1 MLPQPRAGRNR
12 AGALPLPVA
21 MIPRCCTS
29 LARQRRGTAGVEF
42 ALVLPLLVLMIM
54 GLADT
59 VRRTLAQTDADA
71 VAQTGALMAQ
81 ARGFDVARIGAAMA
95 AHDAGI
101 SVDSIVLLAC
111 YGDDRRDD
119 GDKRKDERDG
129 DDNRCDARSKGRGH
143 GWGRYRNRF
152 GAGNEGDCAGL
163 PAGRW
168 ALIATSAPAPSL
180 FGALRPAEITAT
192 ALVRLP

>member
-12 AGALPLPVA
+12 AGGLPLPEA
-21 MIPRCCTS
+21 MIPRLCTS

-42 ALVLPLLVLMIM
+42 ALVLPLLVLLIM

-81 ARGFDVARIGAAMA
+81 ARGFDVDRIAAAMA
-95 AHDAGI
+95 AHDAAI
-101 SVDSIVLLAC
+101 TVDSIVLLAC
-111 YGDDRRDD
+111 GPAP
-119 GDKRKDERDG
+119 GGKSKDK
-129 DDNRCDARSKGRGH
+129 DNAGSNGNGH
-143 GWGRYRNRF
+143 AWGRYKNRF
-152 GAGNEGDCAGL
+152 GRADDDDCGDL
-163 PAGRW
+163 PAGNW
-168 ALIATSAPAPSL
+168 AVITTRAATPSL
-180 FGALRPAEITAT
+180 FGPLRPGALTAT

>member
-1 MLPQPRAGRNR
+1 MVPQPRFGRNC
-12 AGALPLPVA
+12 AGALPLVLA
-21 MIPRCCTS
+21 MIPRLCTS

-71 VAQTGALMAQ
+71 VAQTGALIAQ

-95 AHDAGI
+95 AHDAAI
-101 SVDSIVLLAC
+101 TVDSIVLITCGSAP
-111 YGDDRRDD
+111 G
-119 GDKRKDERDG
+119 GK
-129 DDNRCDARSKGRGH
+129 SKEKEKAKGNGNGNAGSNGRGNA
-143 GWGRYRNRF
+143 WGRYKHRF
-152 GAGNEGDCAGL
+152 GRIADNDCGDL
-163 PAGRW
+163 PAGNW
-168 ALIATSAPAPSL
+168 AVIGTSAAAPSL
-180 FGALRPAEITAT
+180 FGSLRPGAVTAA

>member
-1 MLPQPRAGRNR
+1 
-12 AGALPLPVA
+12 
-21 MIPRCCTS
+21 MIPRLCTS

-71 VAQTGALMAQ
+71 VAQTGALIAQ

-95 AHDAGI
+95 AHDAAI
-101 SVDSIVLLAC
+101 TVDSIVLLAC
-111 YGDDRRDD
+111 GSAPGGKSKDKDR
-119 GDKRKDERDG
+119 DKD
-129 DDNRCDARSKGRGH
+129 KGKGKA
-143 GWGRYRNRF
+143 GSNGNGNAWGRFKHRF
-152 GAGNEGDCAGL
+152 GRVEDNDCGDL
-163 PAGRW
+163 PAGNW
-168 ALIATSAPAPSL
+168 AVIATSAATPSL
-180 FGALRPAEITAT
+180 FGPLRPGTVSAT